1 MCIFYGLPFRRFRSQ
16 VPGDPKKIIGGVR
29 ELLGARQP
37 TFRLLGGRYTLH
49 CVSGEATGSLWGPLK
64 KGLESKMGEAGVF
77 SGSYLP
83 MGRRGSFCTAR
94 LPGIG
99 RSAWPP
105 FLFPGARQVRSRG
118 KVLVG
123 LGNGGLIKILCAIG
137 TPP

>member
-1 MCIFYGLPFRRFRSQ
+1 M
-16 VPGDPKKIIGGVR
+16 GGVR

-37 TFRLLGGRYTLH
+37 TFRLLGVRYTLH

-83 MGRRGSFCTAR
+83 MGRRGSFYTAR
-94 LPGIG
+94 LPVIG
-99 RSAWPP
+99 HSALPP